1 MVKKRAASDGT
12 GDSSQKVR
20 GKLDGDETEDC
31 LGKIVK
37 DGTPEAALAKGLI
50 NRFKLPALA

>member
-1 MVKKRAASDGT
+1 MGQAIRHHE
-12 GDSSQKVR
+12 VR
-20 GKLDGDETEDC
+20 GKADEDEAEEC

-50 NRFKLPALA
+50 NRFKLPDLD